1 MTAVNVSVGDVNADS
16 KTPLV
21 TIEDTSSLKMVAT
34 VEEADILKIEE
45 GMKATVTADA
55 WEMRPLMEL

>member
-1 MTAVNVSVGDVNADS
+1 
-16 KTPLV
+16 
-21 TIEDTSSLKMVAT
+21 MVAT

-55 WEMRPLMEL
+55 MGDETINGTVTRVVRVKGQSTGLTDRQHPEDIP